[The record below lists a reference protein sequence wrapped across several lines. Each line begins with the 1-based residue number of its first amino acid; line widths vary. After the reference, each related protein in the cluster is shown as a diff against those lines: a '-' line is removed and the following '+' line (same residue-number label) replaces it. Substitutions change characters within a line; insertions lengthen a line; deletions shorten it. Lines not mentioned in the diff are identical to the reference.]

1 VGSSR
6 AAGQQPERRRFSRSS
21 RIRLGSEIRGLLR
34 EGSRARSDYLDVFTA
49 PSPLAAP
56 RFGAIVPL
64 FGRNVVSRNQ
74 LRRRLREIG
83 RIEVLPRLVGR
94 GCSVDVLVR
103 SRPRAYEAGFGELR
117 TDLLRLTERLC
128 SDESFSG

>member
-1 VGSSR
+1 MGSSR
-6 AAGQQPERRRFSRSS
+6 AAGQRPERRQFPRSS
-21 RIRLGSEIRGLLR
+21 RIHLESEIHGLLR
-34 EGSRARSDYLDVFTA
+34 EGSRARSHCLDVFTA
-49 PSPLAAP
+49 PSSVDTP

-94 GCSVDVLVR
+94 DCNVDVLVR
-103 SRPRAYEAGFGELR
+103 SRPRAYELRFGELR

-128 SDESFSG
+128 FDVSFSG